1 MHAEDVLRQNHDKL
15 GTNLKIDYSTIK
27 AVCCLLHL
35 PCSANGQPVM
45 ASIQVTGKEDQLA
58 NSYSSQKGGGDD
70 PERHLLNPL
79 YLQNQ
84 QQMVNSNPLPYAS
97 VVTPPSTADDSQLHE
112 YATLD
117 NFQPT
122 VNQWPPEKP
131 QEYSNPIVAISG
143 AQNNRTSGVPNV
155 YSEPVLPGENYKVGE
170 DGIVTDLQGYA
181 SLDPTAHSYDY
192 PLTSE
197 GAKAGAAKGVSTLS
211 IPQPYETPFESS
223 YEDASSTNMSQ
234 STTPAGSRRE
244 SPERKDTDPATNR
257 HTSTTVEEKI
267 TPYAEPYPVPKDKTA
282 NSDEAPPTH
291 DYATL
296 EPPK

>member
-1 MHAEDVLRQNHDKL
+1 
-15 GTNLKIDYSTIK
+15 
-27 AVCCLLHL
+27 
-35 PCSANGQPVM
+35 M

-58 NSYSSQKGGGDD
+58 NSYSSQKGGGGNPDH
-70 PERHLLNPL
+70 ERHLFNPL

-84 QQMVNSNPLPYAS
+84 QQMANNNPLPYTS

-122 VNQWPPEKP
+122 VSQWPPTKP
-131 QEYSNPIVAISG
+131 QEYSNPIVAVSS
-143 AQNNRTSGVPNV
+143 AQNNRTSGVPNI
-155 YSEPVLPGENYKVGE
+155 YSEPVLAGEKYKVGE

-192 PLTSE
+192 ALTSE
-197 GAKAGAAKGVSTLS
+197 GAKGESKGVSTLS

-223 YEDASSTNMSQ
+223 YEDASSMNVSQ

-244 SPERKDTDPATNR
+244 NPERKDTDPATN
-257 HTSTTVEEKI
+257 HTSTTAEERI
-267 TPYAEPYPVPKDKTA
+267 NPYAEPSPAPKDKTA
-282 NSDEAPPTH
+282 NSDKAPPTH

>member
-1 MHAEDVLRQNHDKL
+1 MLF
-15 GTNLKIDYSTIK
+15 TPP
-27 AVCCLLHL
+27 LH
-35 PCSANGQPVM
+35 SANGQAVM
-45 ASIQVTGKEDQLA
+45 AGIQVTAKEDQLA
-58 NSYSSQKGGGDD
+58 NSYSSQKGEPD
-70 PERHLLNPL
+70 RHLLNPL

-84 QQMVNSNPLPYAS
+84 QQMANSNPLPYAS

-122 VNQWPPEKP
+122 VSQWPPEQP
-131 QEYSNPIVAISG
+131 QEYSNPIIAVSSV
-143 AQNNRTSGVPNV
+143 QNNHTSGVPNV
-155 YSEPVLPGENYKVGE
+155 YSEPVLPGESYKVGE

-181 SLDPTAHSYDY
+181 SLDPTAHSYAY

-197 GAKAGAAKGVSTLS
+197 GAKSGAEGMSTLP

-223 YEDASSTNMSQ
+223 YEDASSTNVSQ

-244 SPERKDTDPATNR
+244 SPERKDADPATN
-257 HTSTTVEEKI
+257 HTSTQAGERI
-267 TPYAEPYPVPKDKTA
+267 NPYAEPSPVPEDKTA
-282 NSDEAPPTH
+282 NGDEAPPTH

>member
-1 MHAEDVLRQNHDKL
+1 MTTL
-15 GTNLKIDYSTIK
+15 
-27 AVCCLLHL
+27 
-35 PCSANGQPVM
+35 
-45 ASIQVTGKEDQLA
+45 QVTAKEDQLA
-58 NSYSSQKGGGDD
+58 NSYSSQKGGSD
-70 PERHLLNPL
+70 PEHHLLNPL

-84 QQMVNSNPLPYAS
+84 QQMANSNPLPYAS
-97 VVTPPSTADDSQLHE
+97 VVTPPSTADDSQVHE

-117 NFQPT
+117 DFQPT
-122 VNQWPPEKP
+122 VSQWPPKQP
-131 QEYSNPIVAISG
+131 QEYSNPVATAVSST
-143 AQNNRTSGVPNV
+143 QNNRTSGVPNV
-155 YSEPVLPGENYKVGE
+155 YSEPVLPHGSYKVGE

-197 GAKAGAAKGVSTLS
+197 GAKSGAEGMSTLP

-223 YEDASSTNMSQ
+223 YEDASSTNISR

-244 SPERKDTDPATNR
+244 SPERKDKDTDPATN
-257 HTSTTVEEKI
+257 HTSTQADERI
-267 TPYAEPYPVPKDKTA
+267 NPYTEPSPFPEDRTA
-282 NSDEAPPTH
+282 NGYEAPLSH

>member
-1 MHAEDVLRQNHDKL
+1 
-15 GTNLKIDYSTIK
+15 
-27 AVCCLLHL
+27 
-35 PCSANGQPVM
+35 M
-45 ASIQVTGKEDQLA
+45 AGIQITGKEDQLV
-58 NSYSSQKGGGDD
+58 NSYSSQKGGGGD
-70 PERHLLNPL
+70 PDHERHLLNPL
-79 YLQNQ
+79 YLQKQ
-84 QQMVNSNPLPYAS
+84 QQMANNNPLPYAS

-122 VNQWPPEKP
+122 VSQWPPTQP
-131 QEYSNPIVAISG
+131 QEYSNPVVAISS

-155 YSEPVLPGENYKVGE
+155 YSEPVLPGEKYKVGE

-192 PLTSE
+192 ALTSE
-197 GAKAGAAKGVSTLS
+197 GTKGGSKGVSTLS

-223 YEDASSTNMSQ
+223 YEDASSMNVSQ

-244 SPERKDTDPATNR
+244 SPERKDTDLATK
-257 HTSTTVEEKI
+257 STLTTAEEKVN
-267 TPYAEPYPVPKDKTA
+267 PYAEPSPVPQDKMA

>member
-1 MHAEDVLRQNHDKL
+1 M
-15 GTNLKIDYSTIK
+15 KIDYSTIK
-27 AVCCLLHL
+27 VL
-35 PCSANGQPVM
+35 SIDSNVVYTSGSVNGQEVM
-45 ASIQVTGKEDQLA
+45 ASMQVKAKEDQLA
-58 NSYSSQKGGGDD
+58 NSYSSQKGD

-117 NFQPT
+117 NFQPN
-122 VNQWPPEKP
+122 VSQWPPEQP
-131 QEYSNPIVAISG
+131 QEYSNPIVPVSG
-143 AQNNRTSGVPNV
+143 EKDRTSGAPNV
-155 YSEPVLPGENYKVGE
+155 YSEPMLPGVSYKVGE

-192 PLTSE
+192 AQTSGTAKSDAE
-197 GAKAGAAKGVSTLS
+197 GMSTLP

-223 YEDASSTNMSQ
+223 YEDASSTNI
-234 STTPAGSRRE
+234 TPASSRRE
-244 SPERKDTDPATNR
+244 SPERNETSPATD
-257 HTSTTVEEKI
+257 HISPQVEERI
-267 TPYAEPYPVPKDKTA
+267 NPYAEPSPVPEDRLA
-282 NSDEAPPTH
+282 SGNDEAPPTH

>member
-1 MHAEDVLRQNHDKL
+1 
-15 GTNLKIDYSTIK
+15 
-27 AVCCLLHL
+27 
-35 PCSANGQPVM
+35 M
-45 ASIQVTGKEDQLA
+45 ACIEVAAKEDQLA
-58 NSYSSQKGGGDD
+58 NSYSSQKGVD

-84 QQMVNSNPLPYAS
+84 QQMANSNPLPYAS

-117 NFQPT
+117 DFQPT
-122 VNQWPPEKP
+122 VSQWPPAAEQP
-131 QEYSNPIVAISG
+131 QEYSNPVVAVG
-143 AQNNRTSGVPNV
+143 NAQNNRTSGVPNV
-155 YSEPVLPGENYKVGE
+155 YSEPVLPGENHKVGE

-181 SLDPTAHSYDY
+181 SLDPTVHSYEC
-192 PLTSE
+192 PLTGE
-197 GAKAGAAKGVSTLS
+197 GAKSGAEGMSTLP

-223 YEDASSTNMSQ
+223 YEDASSTNMSR

-244 SPERKDTDPATNR
+244 SPERKDTDPATN
-257 HTSTTVEEKI
+257 HTSTQAAAEEEI
-267 TPYAEPYPVPKDKTA
+267 NPYAEPSRVTEDKMA
-282 NSDEAPPTH
+282 NNGDEAPPTH